1 MTEEAITNTVANET
15 QTTQVAEE
23 NTVANQETQD
33 NVQQEEQQT
42 VENSNEESND
52 GQKEDG
58 GNQEEP
64 PKQQSVEELQA
75 KLKEYEVREEEDRML
90 REQLGIGDVDQRT
103 YNYMNIDQQIV
114 NEGKQVYLRLCN
126 EYGIDANPAKI
137 DASVEALKQSDP
149 AKAYEFQRKFEQLG
163 NEVEYKRQVIQQQN
177 NVYEV
182 NKFEQDYNQLLNA
195 SPALTNIMSQYIQ
208 TYGNAGGNMYGQ
220 LKSVMDI
227 ILPAY
232 QEAFNAGKQYALQDK
247 ARKDTS
253 GVQGGIAT
261 ANTQTYSPGMVF
273 TREQIAKMSPDEFA
287 KYEKDIQRQMIEGK
301 IQ

>member
-1 MTEEAITNTVANET
+1 MTEEAITNAVANET
-15 QTTQVAEE
+15 QTTTVAEE
-23 NTVANQETQD
+23 NTVANQEPQD
-33 NVQQEEQQT
+33 NVQQEEQPP
-42 VENSNEESND
+42 VENSNEESN
-52 GQKEDG
+52 GEQEG

-137 DASVEALKQSDP
+137 DVSVEALKQSDP

-163 NEVEYKRQVIQQQN
+163 NEVEYKRQVVQQQN

-253 GVQGGIAT
+253 SVQGGIAT

>member
-23 NTVANQETQD
+23 NTVANQETQG
-33 NVQQEEQQT
+33 NVQQEEQPP

-52 GQKEDG
+52 GQQEG

-163 NEVEYKRQVIQQQN
+163 NEVEYKRQVVQQQN

-261 ANTQTYSPGMVF
+261 ANTQTYTPGMVF